1 MHPQLESI
9 FNEAE
14 TRYLKLDELALLDQ
28 YVTSLPER
36 LEAYR
41 VLRDRETTIMQA
53 VADQLVASFPNEP
66 QEKLERSIKHA
77 MLVLRYAAMGM
88 LLEDE
93 TFIRERLEGWL
104 TETVK
109 AYNTFEI
116 ERKLYALLD
125 QQLAGTCDPKQV
137 ALLRP
142 MLNVAQTRLLGEAP
156 DDQDEPLT
164 ASALDW

>member
-14 TRYLKLDELALLDQ
+14 SRYLKVDELALLDQ

-41 VLRDRETTIMQA
+41 VLRDRETDVMQS
-53 VADQLVASFPNEP
+53 VADNLVGSFPNEK

-93 TFIRERLEGWL
+93 TFIQERLEGWL

-109 AYNTFEI
+109 AYNTYDI

-125 QQLAGTCDPKQV
+125 QQLANTVDPKQV

-142 MLNVAQTRLLGEAP
+142 MLNLAQATLLGEAST
-156 DDQDEPLT
+156 DQEEPLT
-164 ASALDW
+164 ASALGW